1 MHNHLARLLLFVLL
15 ISLFAGCAA
24 KEVVPRIVWP
34 PPPDQ
39 PRLELIGVVY
49 SEYSLKKAN
58 GINVFDRFV
67 GATDSIMMS
76 TPFGIVSDSK
86 GKVYVSDI
94 HKKNV
99 WVFDFNNT
107 KVELL
112 SKNSAM
118 QSPSGLALDGQGRIY
133 VADSGKG
140 VVWVY
145 DTAGKPLRLIGENK
159 LEKASYL
166 VIDPKSQ
173 RLFVSDGK
181 NHKIHIFDLQGNFVK
196 TFGEAGNEPGQLFGP
211 QGMAIGLDGNLY
223 VADMLN
229 ARVQFFS
236 TNGEYVG
243 TFGERGDQVG
253 QFENPKDLSFD
264 SDGNLYVVDGRNS
277 NLMTFTPDGKLLLV
291 TGAGQ
296 PSQNI
301 SAFAAPRS
309 VFVDANDRIYVAEA
323 LGKRFA
329 VWQYMS
335 PAYLQKNPY
344 TQDDEQALL
353 EYIEKRKTQDAE

>member
-1 MHNHLARLLLFVLL
+1 MHTHLARLLLFALL

-34 PPPDQ
+34 PPPDK

-58 GINVFDRFV
+58 GKNVLDRFV

-76 TPFGIVSDSK
+76 TPFGVVSDSK
-86 GKVYVSDI
+86 GKVYVSDV
-94 HKKNV
+94 HQKNV
-99 WVFDFNNT
+99 WVFNFNDN

-112 SKNSAM
+112 SRNSAM
-118 QSPSGLALDGQGRIY
+118 QSPSGLALDDQGRIY

-140 VVWVY
+140 AVWVY
-145 DTAGKPLRLIGENK
+145 GVDGKPLQLIGENEINK
-159 LEKASYL
+159 PSYL
-166 VIDPKSQ
+166 AIDTKSQ

-181 NHKIHIFDLQGNFVK
+181 AHKIYIFDLQGNLVK
-196 TFGEAGNEPGQLFGP
+196 SFGEPGREPGQLFSP
-211 QGMAIGLDGNLY
+211 QGMAIGPDGNLY
-223 VADMLN
+223 VADMFN
-229 ARVQFFS
+229 ARVQFFTTS
-236 TNGEYVG
+236 GEYVG

-253 QFENPKDLSFD
+253 QFENPKDVSFD

-301 SAFAAPRS
+301 TAFAAPRS

-323 LGKRFA
+323 IGKRFA

-344 TQDDEQALL
+344 TQADEQALL
-353 EYIEKRKTQDAE
+353 KYLEKIKAQDAE